1 MIPMGLVL
9 KIDSRPHRRIRLWI
23 PLLLI
28 GLILLPFALVPALV
42 AALWCRRHGGD
53 PVRIA
58 AAALQLL
65 GSARGTH
72 VEIHNPRA
80 SFLIRIV

>member
-1 MIPMGLVL
+1 MI
-9 KIDSRPHRRIRLWI
+9 KIDARPHRRIRLWI

-28 GLILLPFALVPALV
+28 GLILLPFVLVPALV
-42 AALWCRRHGGD
+42 AALWCWRRGGD

-58 AAALQLL
+58 AAVLQLL
-65 GSARGTH
+65 GNARGTH

-80 SFLIRIV
+80 SFLVRIA